1 MKEEIIFST
10 IIYPVKSS
18 EANALVLAESIRSFA
33 GALAQARIWCYVPDY
48 GKEVSPATRGRLRE
62 LDVDL
67 IPFTIDRDVLRFFFT
82 AEITA
87 VSLAES
93 RSRDQAELL
102 AWMDSNTIVLQEP
115 KAFLLPSD
123 KSLGFRPVH
132 HTLVGSRWD
141 EPLDPFWTLV
151 YDRCG
156 VPEDRVFSMTAH
168 VDGVRIRPYM
178 NAGLLVVRPE
188 RHLLRTWRDTFFGQY
203 KTPEFQALYE
213 QDQRYIIFV
222 HQAILTGVLL
232 SALAPDE
239 MEELPPNY
247 NYPLHLYE
255 EDVTNNRPAALGDLV
270 TCRHEG
276 LDGILEVIDRIPTEE
291 SLQQWLT
298 DQILT

>member
-1 MKEEIIFST
+1 MKEQIIFST
-10 IIYPVKSS
+10 IVYPLQSS
-18 EANALVLAESIRSFA
+18 EANVLFLADSIRAFA
-33 GALAQARIWCYVPDY
+33 GALAQARIWCYVPSY
-48 GKEVSPATRGRLRE
+48 GKEVSPATKDRLCE

-67 IPFTIDRDVLRFFFT
+67 IPYPIDREVLRFFFT

-87 VSLAES
+87 ASLAES
-93 RSRDQAELL
+93 RAREEAELL
-102 AWMDSNTIVLQEP
+102 AWVDANTMVLQEP
-115 KAFLLPSD
+115 KAFLLPGD

-156 VPEDRVFSMTAH
+156 VPEDRVFPMTAH
-168 VDGVRIRPYM
+168 VDGVRIRPYI

-188 RHLLRTWRDTFFGQY
+188 RNLLRTWRDTFFGQY

-213 QDQRYIIFV
+213 QDRRYVIFV

-232 SALAPDE
+232 SALAPEE
-239 MEELPPNY
+239 MEELPTNY
-247 NYPLHLYE
+247 NYPLHLYQ
-255 EDVTNNRPAALGDLV
+255 EDVTGNRPTALGDLV

-276 LDGILEVIDRIPTEE
+276 LDGILEVIGRVPTEE
-291 SLQQWLT
+291 SLTQWLT
-298 DQILT
+298 ARILG